1 VVTVDV
7 RANAPTVPLGTPGVP
22 RFAALDA
29 FRAVGALMVVATHV
43 AFVTG
48 RTQGGPFSGLLG
60 RLDVGV
66 AVFFVLSGFLLFRP
80 YVAARASS
88 GPAVSTPRYL
98 IRRATRILPAYWL
111 LVVASLVG
119 LQSNRDATALDWAR
133 HLTLTQIYH
142 SADLRDGLS
151 QTWSLCTEVAFY
163 VALPLLAL
171 LTLAGRKGSPWR
183 PGRVLAL
190 LTLSIPISIAWI
202 VLGKNGDYLNPF
214 TSGLWF
220 PAYTMWFAAGMAL
233 AVTHV
238 AVSEGRLGH
247 WRTVADIA
255 SAPLACWSV
264 ALALLAVATTPLA
277 GPRPLAAA
285 PTSGEDIVKMVLYAA
300 FATFL
305 LMPAVFPPKDGRV
318 SVLLL
323 GTRPI
328 GYLGKI
334 SYGIFLWHVLV
345 LDVIREIRD
354 IPIFTGNWLELFA
367 LTTVVTILVAA
378 ASFHLVEEPIQRL
391 STRATRRRRTPATAT
406 PAPPAPGPA

>member
-1 VVTVDV
+1 MVTVDV
-7 RANAPTVPLGTPGVP
+7 RANAPTVPLGTPGAP

-98 IRRATRILPAYWL
+98 IRRAPRILPAYWL
-111 LVVASLVG
+111 LVVASLLG

-133 HLTLTQIYH
+133 HLTLTQIYD

-202 VLGKNGDYLNPF
+202 ILGKNGDYLNPF

-238 AVSEGRLGH
+238 AVSEGRIGR

-264 ALALLAVATTPLA
+264 A
-277 GPRPLAAA
+277 
-285 PTSGEDIVKMVLYAA
+285 
-300 FATFL
+300 
-305 LMPAVFPPKDGRV
+305 
-318 SVLLL
+318 
-323 GTRPI
+323 
-328 GYLGKI
+328 
-334 SYGIFLWHVLV
+334 
-345 LDVIREIRD
+345 
-354 IPIFTGNWLELFA
+354 
-367 LTTVVTILVAA
+367 VAA
-378 ASFHLVEEPIQRL
+378 AGRRHHSAGRPAPARRGTHQRRGHREDGPL
-391 STRATRRRRTPATAT
+391 RRVRHVPAHAGGVPAEGRSGQRAATRHPADRLPRQDLVRHLPLAR
-406 PAPPAPGPA
+406 PGARHHPRDPRHPDLHGELDSSCSL